1 MRYKVTV
8 YRKHPCPKCDMTIK
22 LFEQHGIPFD
32 ISTIFV
38 TNVYVEDK
46 EVLSDLYPDDN
57 DDLLDD
63 LYPSVVEYKET
74 VINPEVKPYV
84 DMGLRTAPIVVIKDL
99 LSGEPI
105 TYWGDFQVGK
115 INEFVNSG
123 LAELIK
129 EDNQ

>member
-1 MRYKVTV
+1 MTFKRYKVTV

-38 TNVYVEDK
+38 TNVYFNVQ
-46 EVLSDLYPDDN
+46 DN
-57 DDLLDD
+57 
-63 LYPSVVEYKET
+63 EYRET
-74 VINPEVKPYV
+74 IINPEVQPYV
-84 DMGLRTAPIVVIKDL
+84 DMGLRTAPIVVIDDL

-105 TYWGDFQVGK
+105 TYWGDFQIDK
-115 INEFVNSG
+115 INEFVNSR

-129 EDNQ
+129 GVINE

>member
-22 LFEQHGIPFD
+22 LFEQHSIPFD

-46 EVLSDLYPDDN
+46 EILSDLYPDKDDVLSDLYPHN
-57 DDLLDD
+57 
-63 LYPSVVEYKET
+63 VVEHRET
-74 VINPEVKPYV
+74 IINPEVQPYV
-84 DMGLRTAPIVVIKDL
+84 DMGLRTAPIVVVKDL
-99 LSGEPI
+99 LSGEQI

>member
-1 MRYKVTV
+1 MTFKRYKVTV

-38 TNVYVEDK
+38 TNVYFDWQE
-46 EVLSDLYPDDN
+46 EVHYDLYPHN
-57 DDLLDD
+57 E
-63 LYPSVVEYKET
+63 PVEHKET

-105 TYWGDFQVGK
+105 TYWGDFQIGK

-123 LAELIK
+123 LAKTIK

>member
-1 MRYKVTV
+1 
-8 YRKHPCPKCDMTIK
+8 MTIK
-22 LFEQHGIPFD
+22 LFEQHDIPFD
-32 ISTIFV
+32 ISTLFV
-38 TNVYVEDK
+38 TNVYSSEHK
-46 EVLSDLYPDDN
+46 EII
-57 DDLLDD
+57 
-63 LYPSVVEYKET
+63 
-74 VINPEVKPYV
+74 INPEVKPYV

-105 TYWGDFQVGK
+105 TYWGDFQIGK

>member
-1 MRYKVTV
+1 MEFKRCKVTV

-38 TNVYVEDK
+38 TNVYHYGE
-46 EVLSDLYPDDN
+46 EN
-57 DDLLDD
+57 
-63 LYPSVVEYKET
+63 EYRET
-74 VINPEVKPYV
+74 VINPKVQSYV
-84 DMGLRTAPIVVIKDL
+84 DMGLRTAPIVVIDDL
-99 LSGEPI
+99 LTGKPI
-105 TYWGDFQVGK
+105 TYWGDFQIGK

-129 EDNQ
+129 